1 MRTGLAGA
9 LLGLM
14 IVAACNADRPGA
26 GDSPIKPVVVYA
38 EPEQEVRLLEVF
50 SDFTSETQIPVNL
63 QIADSESNLKNVID
77 NQGAPRADVL
87 ITSNVTDIWRAADEG
102 ALRPIAAKVFE
113 GVPAVLK
120 DPDGTWAP
128 IRVRYA
134 VIAVVEGA
142 SPVDEY
148 GDLAASELRGK
159 VCLSSSTLPVNRSL
173 IAMLI
178 EDIGLKPAERM
189 VRAWVRN
196 LAASPY
202 ATEQQLVDA
211 LKSGPC
217 QYGVI
222 SSRDDIDGLSIV
234 SPHPLYLDIDAIGVA
249 RHAEQAESA
258 QALVEWML
266 ESNTL
271 PEPESSNGR
280 NVGLAGWHDE
290 DVRLLAE
297 RAGYR

>member
-1 MRTGLAGA
+1 MRTALAAA
-9 LLGLM
+9 LLGVL
-14 IVAACNADRPGA
+14 IVAACNPDRPV
-26 GDSPIKPVVVYA
+26 DDNSSTKPVVVYA
-38 EPEQEVRLLEVF
+38 EAEREAGLIEVF
-50 SDFTSETQIPVNL
+50 SDFTAETAIPVTL
-63 QIADSESNLKNVID
+63 HIADGALNLKNVIA
-77 NQGAPRADVL
+77 NQGIPVADVL
-87 ITSNVTDIWRAADEG
+87 ITSNVADIWRAADEG
-102 ALRPIAAKVFE
+102 ALRPIMANVFDE
-113 GVPAVLK
+113 VPVALK

-128 IRVRYA
+128 IRIRYA
-134 VIAVVEGA
+134 MIAVAEGA
-142 SPVDEY
+142 DSIDEY
-148 GDLAASELRGK
+148 GELATPELRGK
-159 VCLSSSTLPVNRSL
+159 VCLSSSSLPVNRSL

-211 LKSGPC
+211 LISGPC
-217 QYGVI
+217 QYG
-222 SSRDDIDGLSIV
+222 IV
-234 SPHPLYLDIDAIGVA
+234 SSGDHIDSLSVVAPNPLYLDIDAIGVA
-249 RHAEQAESA
+249 RHAEQPESA

-266 ESNTL
+266 ETHAL